1 MAVNIFINAIS
12 CITPTLKDYR
22 TNNYNMKARR
32 YKNSKNTK
40 FVRIDNSTW
49 IEADV
54 WIPDEVARMQFIQKI
69 QLTNPGQYVDQIKNN
84 NLVVR
89 S

>member
-1 MAVNIFINAIS
+1 
-12 CITPTLKDYR
+12 
-22 TNNYNMKARR
+22 MKARR

-40 FVRIDNSTW
+40 YVRIDNSTW

-54 WIPDEVARMQFIQKI
+54 WVPDEVARMQFLQKM
-69 QLTNPGQYVDQIKNN
+69 QLTKPGLFMSPVPNE
-84 NLVVR
+84 NLVAR

>member
-1 MAVNIFINAIS
+1 
-12 CITPTLKDYR
+12 
-22 TNNYNMKARR
+22 MKARR

-40 FVRIDNSTW
+40 YVRIDNSTW

-54 WIPDEVARMQFIQKI
+54 WVPDEVARMQFLQKM
-69 QLTNPGQYVDQIKNN
+69 QMTKPGLFMSPVANE
-84 NLVVR
+84 NLIAR

>member
-1 MAVNIFINAIS
+1 
-12 CITPTLKDYR
+12 
-22 TNNYNMKARR
+22 MKARR

-49 IEADV
+49 IEANV
-54 WIPDEVARMQFIQKI
+54 WVPDEVARMQFLQKM
-69 QLTNPGQYVDQIKNN
+69 QLTKPGLFMSPVTND
-84 NLVVR
+84 NLIVR

>member
-1 MAVNIFINAIS
+1 
-12 CITPTLKDYR
+12 
-22 TNNYNMKARR
+22 MKARR

-54 WIPDEVARMQFIQKI
+54 WVPDEVAKMQFLQKMQVTKPGLFMIPAGNDNLIQ
-69 QLTNPGQYVDQIKNN
+69 
-84 NLVVR
+84 R